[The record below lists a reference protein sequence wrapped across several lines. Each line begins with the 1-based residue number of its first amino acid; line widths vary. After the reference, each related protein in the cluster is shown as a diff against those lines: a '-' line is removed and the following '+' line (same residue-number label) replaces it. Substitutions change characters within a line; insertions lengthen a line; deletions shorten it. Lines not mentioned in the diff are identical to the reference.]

1 VGRIAKV
8 RRERNMMGD
17 KVSKGAIKVVEIIG
31 ISEDS
36 FDDAVTNAV
45 AKAAETIDGISGVEV
60 ISQTARVKE
69 GKITQYHATV
79 KLAFT
84 VK

>member
-1 VGRIAKV
+1 
-8 RRERNMMGD
+8 MGD

-45 AKAAETIDGISGVEV
+45 AKAAETIEGISGVEV

-79 KLAFT
+79 KLAFA

>member
-1 VGRIAKV
+1 MEVG
-8 RRERNMMGD
+8 EY
-17 KVSKGAIKVVEIIG
+17 VSKGAIKVLEIIG

-36 FDDAVTNAV
+36 FDDAVSQAV
-45 AKAAETIDGISGVEV
+45 AKAAETIDGITGVEV
-60 ISQTARVKE
+60 TNQTARVKE

-79 KLAFT
+79 KLAFA

>member
-1 VGRIAKV
+1 MS
-8 RRERNMMGD
+8 EY
-17 KVSKGAIKVVEIIG
+17 VSKGAIKVLEIIG
-31 ISEDS
+31 ISEDG
-36 FDDAVTNAV
+36 FEDAVKQAV

-60 ISQTARVKE
+60 VSQTARVKD

-79 KLAFT
+79 KLAFA

>member
-1 VGRIAKV
+1 
-8 RRERNMMGD
+8 MGE

-31 ISEDS
+31 ISEQS

-60 ISQTARVKE
+60 ISQTARVKD

>member
-1 VGRIAKV
+1 
-8 RRERNMMGD
+8 MGEM
-17 KVSKGAIKVVEIIG
+17 VSKGAIKVVEIIG

-36 FDDAVTNAV
+36 FDDAVANAV

-60 ISQTARVKE
+60 ISQTARVKD
-69 GKITQYHATV
+69 GKVTQYHATV
-79 KLAFT
+79 KLAFA